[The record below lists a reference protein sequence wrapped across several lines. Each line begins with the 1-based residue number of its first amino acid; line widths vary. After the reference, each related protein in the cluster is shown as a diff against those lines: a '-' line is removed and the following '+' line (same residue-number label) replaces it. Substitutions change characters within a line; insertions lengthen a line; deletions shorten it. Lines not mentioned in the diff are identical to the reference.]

1 MTDQIECVANFSEGQ
16 NTSTI
21 SALKSAIC
29 SVRGAHL
36 LDIHS
41 DVYHNRSVFTF
52 VAPPYEAKEAAF
64 RAIQVACERIDMTLH
79 RGVHPRIGAADVI
92 PFVPLTPDQMPICVS
107 IARELAEQVGLEL
120 GIPVYCYSEAAFSR
134 ERRRLEHIRKGQYES
149 LREKITIDP
158 ARKPDFGPSQLGPA
172 GASAIGARGPLI
184 AFNVYLSNAGVK
196 IARAIARKIRESSGG
211 LPDVKALGVIVAG
224 RAQISM
230 NLTDFRKT
238 SISDVIMAIENE
250 AARLNTSIEHSEL
263 VGLLPRDALVVD
275 ARRLWHFPQ
284 LEENQILESRVEA
297 IKTNTND
304 DLIKRLSSPTTSL
317 AGVSAAAQA
326 GAIAAALLTKI
337 ADETARLQ
345 RYSHRKQEMQ
355 SLAENAQA
363 LQEEFST
370 LVESDADIVSA
381 FRKMKQLNR
390 DTQNEA
396 HAMTDSPLHCMA
408 LAAELLEL
416 AYKAAIRGNS
426 NAIADSLIA
435 GEMALAVS
443 NAADHA
449 TRANLVLLED
459 RASIT
464 GIRSKLESLNTST
477 HRRYLALRALNQG

>member
-1 MTDQIECVANFSEGQ
+1 MVDSIECVANFSEGQ
-16 NTSTI
+16 NTATI
-21 SALKSAIC
+21 SSLKSAIC

-64 RAIQVACERIDMTLH
+64 RAIQVACERIDMTRH

-107 IARELAEQVGLEL
+107 IAQELAEQVGLEL
-120 GIPVYCYSEAAFSR
+120 GIPVYCYGEAAFGR
-134 ERRRLEHIRKGQYES
+134 ERRHLEQVRKGQYES

-184 AFNVYLSNAGVK
+184 AFNVYLSNADVK
-196 IARAIARKIRESSGG
+196 IARTIARKIRESSGG
-211 LPDVKALGVIVAG
+211 LPSVKALGLIVAG

-230 NLTDFRKT
+230 NLTDFRNT

-250 AARLNTSIEHSEL
+250 AARFNTSIEHSEL
-263 VGLLPRDALVVD
+263 IGLLPRDALVVD
-275 ARRLWHFPQ
+275 ARRFWHLPH
-284 LEENQILESRVEA
+284 LGENQILEARLETISP
-297 IKTNTND
+297 KTD
-304 DLIKRLSSPTTSL
+304 DLLKRLSSPTTSL

-326 GAIAAALLTKI
+326 GATAAALLIKV
-337 ADETARLQ
+337 ANETARLQ

-355 SLAENAQA
+355 LLAESAQA
-363 LQEEFST
+363 LQEQFST
-370 LVESDADIVSA
+370 LVESDANIISA
-381 FRKMKQLNR
+381 FRKKKKLNHG
-390 DTQNEA
+390 TQNEA
-396 HAMTDSPLHCMA
+396 QAMIDSPLHCMA

-416 AYKAAIRGNS
+416 AYKAALRGNS

-449 TRANLVLLED
+449 SRANLILLQD

-464 GIRSKLESLNTST
+464 GIRSKLETLNTST
-477 HRRYLALRALNQG
+477 LRRYLALRALNQG